1 LLRTLSQ
8 QVGFQKIS
16 SGMPPLPDL
25 QLLLKSMDPVLNP
38 GVFVF
43 ATVASPASFDL
54 GSAVALVREPEGLSV
69 VMEEAQAGKAGLT
82 PWLRCAWI
90 TLSVH
95 SELEAVGLTAAVATA
110 LSNVDIPCNVVAGTR
125 HDHIFVPVDLASTA
139 MTTLRALQQ
148 QAHTASDQASSIRA
162 E

>member
-1 LLRTLSQ
+1 
-8 QVGFQKIS
+8 
-16 SGMPPLPDL
+16 MPPLPDL

-43 ATVASPASFDL
+43 TTVASPASFDE
-54 GSAVALVREPEGLSV
+54 GSAVAFVREPEGLSV
-69 VMEEAQAGKAGLT
+69 VTEAAQTRKAGLT
-82 PWLRCAWI
+82 PCFRCAWI

-95 SELEAVGLTAAVATA
+95 SDLEAVGLTAAVATA
-110 LSNVDIPCNVVAGTR
+110 LSNADIPSNVVAGTH
-125 HDHIFVPVDLASTA
+125 HDHIFIPVDLASAA

-148 QAHTASDQASSIRA
+148 QAHPASDQASRIRA